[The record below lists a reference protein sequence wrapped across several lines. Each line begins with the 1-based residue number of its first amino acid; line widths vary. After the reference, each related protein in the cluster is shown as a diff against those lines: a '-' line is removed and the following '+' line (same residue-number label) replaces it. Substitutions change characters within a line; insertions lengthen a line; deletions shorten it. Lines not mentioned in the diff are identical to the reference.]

1 MLHTLQS
8 FAVNDNTTESFHLR
22 LCEASA
28 REINNSES
36 RWLLETT
43 STAGYKRGNA
53 FGLDSRAWTYRER
66 AGQLYD
72 CASHDSQC
80 FRYRG
85 KKCPASELAARP
97 IELSRGLVDR
107 GLACTATAQQTVPF
121 EREIGFF
128 VAGRKSYS
136 RSILTSHSLEFSTRG
151 VATADWKSSGYHSR
165 VISHIFVH
173 TCKRLLIVLCAV
185 ELLLYSR
192 VCMYVY
198 FKVWPK

>member
-1 MLHTLQS
+1 MTPG
-8 FAVNDNTTESFHLR
+8 D
-22 LCEASA
+22 
-28 REINNSES
+28 
-36 RWLLETT
+36 TT

-97 IELSRGLVDR
+97 IELSRGLVVR
-107 GLACTATAQQTVPF
+107 GTACTATAQQTAPF

-128 VAGRKSYS
+128 VAGRKSCS
-136 RSILTSHSLEFSTRG
+136 RSIVASHSLEFWIRG
-151 VATADWKSSGYHSR
+151 VATGDWKSSGYHSR
-165 VISHIFVH
+165 VILHIFVH
-173 TCKRLLIVLCAV
+173 MHVWAVANSILCYWIFSI
-185 ELLLYSR
+185 LS
-192 VCMYVY
+192 VCMYILKLGQSGLSSY
-198 FKVWPK
+198 WHKTDYQASCW